1 MPDSSQIPIYTL
13 AEQWLSQDR
22 DPKTRAQIETL
33 VDSKD
38 EAKLEQLL
46 RNPVEFGT
54 AGLRARMEAGYS
66 RLNKVTIITAS
77 QGLSAYVEREVKDAC
92 LRGVVV
98 GHDHR
103 HNSAVF
109 AQLTVRAFL
118 DRGFKVYFYP
128 DLSFTP
134 QVPFAVKHLG
144 AACGVMITASHNP
157 KDDNGY
163 KVYWEN
169 GAQIKPPLD
178 VGIAKCIQ
186 EHNVPKNWDISAVA
200 QDLNVVDIS
209 ASMLDAYVEATKVHV
224 QDIGQNRC
232 SSLQYVYTPMHGV
245 GAPFAKRIIE
255 AFGLPAYVPVPEQLQ
270 PDPDFPTVAF
280 PNPEEKGALEM
291 AKAAADSRG
300 IGLVVANDPDADR
313 FAAAEKQQDGS
324 WLAFTGDQL
333 GTIFAAAVLENT
345 RRQGIPDAKVA
356 MVNSTVSSRMLE
368 AMAHKEGFH
377 YADTLTGFKW
387 MANELA
393 SMEQQGYHIGFGYE
407 EAIGYMIGDPVL
419 DKDGISALA
428 VFLQLAAGLHSKGK
442 RVADYLEEQYARY
455 GYFVSS
461 NLYFI
466 CPDPAKTNRIFSQI
480 RFGSIGNGGSSSD
493 AQQEEGDVVERT
505 EFVRPHC
512 NDVLRYPRTIGG
524 FPVSYIR
531 DLTVGFE
538 MRDVDKHEGPLTL
551 SESQFVPEFPVSAGS
566 HMITFET
573 RNGGR
578 LTMRTSGT
586 EPKLKYYLEV
596 RNADNDRQAAARDL
610 QTMVQA
616 IADELVQAKKNG
628 L

>member
-1 MPDSSQIPIYTL
+1 
-13 AEQWLSQDR
+13 
-22 DPKTRAQIETL
+22 DPKTRAQIEAL
-33 VDSKD
+33 VESKD
-38 EAKLEQLL
+38 EARLETLL
-46 RNPVEFGT
+46 RHPVEFGT

-66 RLNKVTIITAS
+66 RLNQVTIITAS
-77 QGLSAYVEREVKDAC
+77 QGLSAYVEREVKDARS
-92 LRGVVV
+92 RGVVV

-103 HNSAVF
+103 HNSQVF
-109 AQLTVRAFL
+109 ALLTVRAFL
-118 DRGFKVYFYP
+118 DRGFKVYFYSG
-128 DLSFTP
+128 LSFTP
-134 QVPFAVKHLG
+134 QVPFAVKHLR

-178 VGIAKCIQ
+178 VGIAKCIE
-186 EHNVPKNWDISAVA
+186 EHSEPKNWDVSGIAQHPDVEEIS
-200 QDLNVVDIS
+200 S
-209 ASMLDAYVEATKVHV
+209 SMLDAYIEATKVHV
-224 QDIGQNRC
+224 QDIEQNRR
-232 SSLQYVYTPMHGV
+232 SGLQYVYTPMHGV
-245 GAPFAKRIIE
+245 GAPFAKRIVE
-255 AFGLPAYVPVPEQLQ
+255 AFGLPAYVPVPEQLH
-270 PDPDFPTVAF
+270 PDPDFKTVSF

-291 AKAAADSRG
+291 AKATADSRG

-313 FAAAEKQQDGS
+313 FAAAEKQSDGS

-345 RRQGIPDAKVA
+345 RRDGIPDAKVA

-368 AMAHKEGFH
+368 AMARKEGFH

-393 SMEQQGYHIGFGYE
+393 SMEQRGYHIGFGYE
-407 EAIGYMIGDPVL
+407 EAIGYMIGNPVL

-428 VFLQLAAGLHSKGK
+428 VFLQLAAGLHARGK
-442 RVADYLEEQYARY
+442 RVADYLEEQYSRY

-466 CPDPAKTNRIFSQI
+466 CPDPAKTNRIFSRI
-480 RFGSIGNGGSSSD
+480 RFGNGDG
-493 AQQEEGDVVERT
+493 GDGEQDSVERT
-505 EFVRPHC
+505 EFARPHR

-524 FPVSYIR
+524 FAVSYIR
-531 DLTVGFE
+531 DLTIGFE
-538 MRDVDKHEGPLTL
+538 MRDVDKHLGPLTV
-551 SESQFVPEFPVSAGS
+551 SESQFVPSFPVSAGS

-573 RNGGR
+573 SNGGR

-610 QTMVQA
+610 QLMVQA
-616 IADELVQAKKNG
+616 IADELVQAKKND